1 MCEEGV
7 IVSVFSCFVL
17 YLFLLEYNIIPF
29 NETLARAAT
38 TSRTKL
44 TQKIVG
50 FCGTNFLLYWYFFL
64 LEDHVMRLYYYYSS
78 RTKLTQKIVGLPFL
92 WEELKIVIDA
102 VLLL

>member
-50 FCGTNFLLYWYFFL
+50 
-64 LEDHVMRLYYYYSS
+64 
-78 RTKLTQKIVGLPFL
+78 LPFL